1 MSDKNI
7 SRLHSDLT
15 ETIISC
21 YYSVYNTLGFGF
33 LEKVYENAMMRE
45 MEKRG
50 LKAQSQYPI
59 RVYYDGFAV
68 GDYFADIVVEDKIII
83 ELKASSSIIND
94 HLLQLQNYLKATDY
108 EVGLLLNFGTEPQ
121 IRRKEYKNMHKPN
134 LINVLQHNM
143 DNENLQVNK
152 E

>member
-7 SRLHSDLT
+7 TLLHNDLT

-21 YYSVYNTLGFGF
+21 FYSVYNTLGFGF
-33 LEKVYENAMMRE
+33 LEKVYENAMLRE

-59 RVYYDGFAV
+59 RVFYDGFAV
-68 GDYFADIVVEDKIII
+68 GDYYADIVVEGKVII
-83 ELKASSSIIND
+83 ELKASASIIND
-94 HLLQLQNYLKATDY
+94 HILQLQNYLKATDF
-108 EVGLLLNFGTEPQ
+108 EVGLLLNFGTVPQ
-121 IRRKEYKNMHKPN
+121 VRRKEYKNMHKPN

-143 DNENLQVNK
+143 DSEDLQLNK